1 MMMRKTRSA
10 RMNVDR
16 FLANEALPTRYRE
29 VIARVHA
36 PLAAEIAARRRAQD
50 DCLIV
55 GICGAQG
62 SGKSTM
68 SSVLAALLA
77 EEGFK
82 VAMLSLDDLYL
93 TRAERVDLSKRVH
106 SLLLTRG
113 VPGTHDIALGERT
126 LDALR
131 GSGLIGVPRFD
142 KARDERMPEA
152 QWPQVQ
158 APVDVIVFEGWCV
171 GARPQT
177 DAELESPINAL
188 ERECDPDGTWR
199 RFVNEAL
206 SRGYQ
211 QLFSRLHMLVLLEA
225 PSFDVVY
232 RWRVEQEHKL
242 RDRSADPSLRIM
254 SDEQIARF
262 ISHYERL
269 TRHILT
275 EMPPR
280 ADIVVRLDEERSPVA
295 IMRRHLRG

>member
-1 MMMRKTRSA
+1 
-10 RMNVDR
+10 MNLDR
-16 FLANEALPTRYRE
+16 FLANEALPERYGD

-36 PLAAEIAARRRAQD
+36 PLAAQIAARRRAQH

-68 SSVLAALLA
+68 SSVLAALLEA
-77 EEGFK
+77 EGFK
-82 VAMLSLDDLYL
+82 VATLSLDDLYL
-93 TRAERVDLSKRVH
+93 TRAERVDLSQRVH

-113 VPGTHDIALGERT
+113 VPGTHDVALGEQT
-126 LDALR
+126 MDALGR
-131 GSGLIGVPRFD
+131 SCTVAVPRFD
-142 KARDERMPEA
+142 KSRDDRMPEA

-171 GARPQT
+171 GARAQT
-177 DAELESPINAL
+177 HAELEPPINAL

-211 QLFSRLHMLVLLEA
+211 RLFSRLHMLVLLEA

-242 RDRSADPSLRIM
+242 RDRTADPQSLRIM
-254 SDEQIARF
+254 SDEQLARF

-269 TRHILT
+269 TRHILA
-275 EMPPR
+275 EMPSR
-280 ADIVVRLDEERSPVA
+280 ADIVVKLDEERSPVE
-295 IMRRHLRG
+295 IKRRHSRG